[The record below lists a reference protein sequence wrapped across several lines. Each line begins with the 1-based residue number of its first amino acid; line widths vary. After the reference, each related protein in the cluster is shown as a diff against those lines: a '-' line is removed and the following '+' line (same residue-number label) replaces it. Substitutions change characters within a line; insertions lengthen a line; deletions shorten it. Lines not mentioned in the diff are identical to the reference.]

1 MACAAHELARNR
13 GFLLW
18 EDVDLIGELVEALAE
33 RPILRVVD
41 LGAGSGT
48 TAGAVFAARP
58 EAACECYTYDISPEA
73 VEWARLFV
81 ENIGYSH
88 RWSGVVRDSVEA
100 AGMWADG
107 SVDLLMLDTSHQY
120 EPTVREL
127 EVWRPKISA
136 GGWLW
141 CHDYTGPDFAGVSQ
155 AIDEAVARGELVLY
169 KTLGYGWSGRVRC

>member
-48 TAGAVFAARP
+48 TAGAVFAARQTAV
-58 EAACECYTYDISPEA
+58 EVYTYDISQDA
-73 VEWARLFV
+73 INWARLFIQ
-81 ENIGYSH
+81 NIGFEKQ
-88 RWSGVVRDSVEA
+88 WSGIVRDSVEA
-100 AGMWADG
+100 ARMWANG
-107 SVDLLMLDTSHQY
+107 SIDLLLLDTSHVY

-127 EVWRPKISA
+127 ATWRTRIAP
-136 GGWLW
+136 GGLIW
-141 CHDYTGPDFAGVSQ
+141 CHDYTGPDGAGVSQ
-155 AIDEAVARGELVLY
+155 AIDEAVARGEFETI
-169 KTLGYGWSGRVRC
+169 KTLGYGWAGRPT